1 MSLQETQIEMSEGLA
16 FIKVQCHI
24 FLKGCIL
31 FHVHQRLLFLQ
42 LPPPPPPGV
51 AHQGPTRFKV
61 LQTSFVFTVCC
72 I

>member
-1 MSLQETQIEMSEGLA
+1 MSEGLA
-16 FIKVQCHI
+16 LFKVHSHL

-42 LPPPPPPGV
+42 LHPPPPPPPGV
-51 AHQGPTRFKV
+51 AHRGLTRFKV